1 MQDQILTTL
10 PFNVGIVKEQTRKA
24 AEGFWTDCDKIRF
37 RLGKPELIGGWQN
50 VTTPQETAN
59 LYGTPRAVE
68 TVRALDGQRAAV
80 VGTNVGLF
88 SSNLSKYYNITPIT
102 TVVPITDRLNTT
114 AGSTRIVVSVTA
126 HNLDT
131 GTLIGITSA
140 NTTIGGNIQINA
152 ISTVTATY
160 PVSVIND
167 DSFAFDVATT
177 AAATSA
183 AAGGSPTLYF
193 YYNGAEASNVIVNGW
208 GTGVWDGDF
217 AWGTPGTGG
226 GGSSNNFVSPLRLWS
241 LDLWGTEVMAV
252 PTSGP
257 LMLWQPQTGL
267 DSHASI
273 IAAAPSINQI
283 VRVAPEARHVVLYG
297 THDILGDY
305 DPLLIRWCSSEDYT
319 DWTPTLTN
327 TAGEYRLPSRGS
339 EVRSVLR
346 MGDRTI
352 ILTDTDLFSQN
363 YIGSNDVFGFIRGA
377 ENCGVISQN
386 AAVEYKGALYW
397 MASNSQF
404 FKYDGRVQTLTCPIL
419 RYIFDNLNYDQASKI
434 CAGVNSRFDE
444 VIWFYADKTSTENNR
459 YLIYNTLENHWSI
472 GSLSRTSWKDSS
484 TYDLPLATGPSNTG
498 LYYHETGYADD
509 TGPLTAYLESGYFA
523 RQSGDQIMFSN
534 KVVPD
539 FSNISDN
546 EDFDGLV
553 SLSLKARKYPEG
565 DTITKGPYLIE
576 ESTQRLS
583 TRLRGREFA
592 IRLDSNTINK
602 PWRLGEFRMSIQPDG
617 KR

>member
-1 MQDQILTTL
+1 MQDQTL
-10 PFNVGIVKEQTRKA
+10 KAIPFKVGIVKEQTRKA

-37 RLGKPELIGGWQN
+37 RLDKPELIGGWQN
-50 VTTPQETAN
+50 VTTPQETTN
-59 LYGTPRAVE
+59 LFGTPRAIE

-80 VGTNVGLF
+80 VGTNAGLF

-102 TVVPITDRLNTT
+102 TVVPITNRLNTT
-114 AGSTRIVVSVTA
+114 AGSTRVVVTVTA

-152 ISTVTATY
+152 VATVTATY
-160 PVSVIND
+160 PVSVIDPN
-167 DSFAFDVATT
+167 SFAFDVATT

-183 AAGGSPTLYF
+183 ATGGTPTLYF
-193 YYNGAEASNVIVNGW
+193 YYNGAGASNVIVNGW

-217 AWGTPGTGG
+217 NWGTPGTT

-267 DSHASI
+267 DSHATI

-297 THDILGDY
+297 THDIVGDY

-327 TAGEYRLPSRGS
+327 TSGEYRLPSRGS

-386 AAVEYKGALYW
+386 AAVEYKGSLYW

-404 FKYDGRVQTLTCPIL
+404 FKYDGRVQTIVCPIL
-419 RYIFDNLNYDQASKI
+419 RYVFDNLNYDQASKI

-444 VIWFYADKTSTENNR
+444 VIWFYPDKTTTENNR
-459 YLIYNTLENHWSI
+459 YIIYNVLENHWTI

-484 TYDLPLATGPSNTG
+484 TYDLPLATGPDNTG
-498 LYYHETGYADD
+498 IYYHETGYADD
-509 TGPLTAYLESGYFA
+509 TGPLVSYLESGYFA
-523 RQSGDQIMFSN
+523 LQDGDPIMFSN

-546 EDFDGLV
+546 DDFDGLV
-553 SLSLKARKYPEG
+553 SLSLKARKYPEAG
-565 DTITKGPYLIE
+565 VITKGPYLIE
-576 ESTQRLS
+576 ETTQRLS

>member
-1 MQDQILTTL
+1 MQDQTLTNI

-24 AEGFWTDCDKIRF
+24 AEGFWIDCDKVRF

-50 VTTPQETAN
+50 VTTPQETTD
-59 LYGTPRAVE
+59 LIGTPRALE
-68 TVRALDGQRAAV
+68 TVRALDGQKVAV
-80 VGTNVGLF
+80 IGTNSGLF
-88 SSNLSKYYNITPIT
+88 ASNLSKFYNITPIT
-102 TVVPITDRLNTT
+102 TTLAATDSLNTE
-114 AGSTRIVVSVTA
+114 AGSVRIVVSISA
-126 HNLDT
+126 HNLNG

-140 NTTIGGNIQINA
+140 NTTIGGNVLINA
-152 ISTVTATY
+152 VSSVTATY
-160 PVSVIND
+160 PVSIIDD
-167 DSFAFDVATT
+167 DSFAFDIATT
-177 AAATSA
+177 AAATSTA
-183 AAGGSPTLYF
+183 TGGNLTLYL
-193 YYNGAEASNVIVNGW
+193 YYGGAEESNVVVNGW
-208 GTGVWDGDF
+208 GTGVWNGNF
-217 AWGTPGTGG
+217 AWGTPDSGGGGG
-226 GGSSNNFVSPLRLWS
+226 GGSFVSPLRLWS

-257 LMLWQPQTGL
+257 LMLYQPQAGL
-267 DSHASI
+267 DAHASI
-273 IAAAPSINQI
+273 ITAAPSINQI

-297 THDILGDY
+297 THDITGDY

-319 DWTPTLTN
+319 DWTPSLTN

-346 MGDRTI
+346 MADRTI

-377 ENCGVISQN
+377 ENCGAISQN

-404 FKYDGRVQTLTCPIL
+404 FKYDGRVQTIPCPIL
-419 RYIFDNLNYDQASKI
+419 RYVFDNLNYDQASKV

-444 VIWFYADKTSTENNR
+444 VIWFYPDKTSAENNR
-459 YLIYNTLENHWSI
+459 YIIYNVLENHWSV
-472 GSLSRTSWKDSS
+472 GSIARTAWKDSS
-484 TYDLPLATGPSNTG
+484 TYDLPIATAPGNAG
-498 LYYHETGYADD
+498 LFYHETGYADD
-509 TGPLTAYLESGYFA
+509 TGPLTAYLESAYFA
-523 RQSGDQIMFSN
+523 LRSGDDIMFSN

-539 FSNISDN
+539 FSNISNN
-546 EDFDGLV
+546 EDFNGLI
-553 SLSLKARKYPEG
+553 SLSLKARKYPEASP
-565 DTITKGPYLIE
+565 ITKGPYLIE
-576 ESTQRLS
+576 ETTQRLS

-592 IRLDSNTINK
+592 VRLDSDTINK

>member
-1 MQDQILTTL
+1 MQDQTLTNI

-24 AEGFWTDCDKIRF
+24 AEGFWIDCDKVRF

-50 VTTPQETAN
+50 VTTPQETAD
-59 LYGTPRAVE
+59 LIGTPRALE
-68 TVRALDGQRAAV
+68 TVRALDGQKVAV
-80 VGTNVGLF
+80 IGTNSGLF
-88 SSNLSKYYNITPIT
+88 ASNLSKFYNITPIT
-102 TVVPITDRLNTT
+102 TTLAATDSLNTE
-114 AGSTRIVVSVTA
+114 AGSVRIVVSVSA
-126 HNLDT
+126 HNLND

-140 NTTIGGNIQINA
+140 NTTIGGNVLINA
-152 ISTVTATY
+152 VSSVTATF
-160 PVSVIND
+160 PVSIIDD

-177 AAATSA
+177 AAATSTA
-183 AAGGSPTLYF
+183 TGGNLTLYL
-193 YYNGAEASNVIVNGW
+193 YYGGAEDSNVIVNGW
-208 GTGVWDGDF
+208 GTGVWNGNF
-217 AWGTPGTGG
+217 GWGTPGTGG
-226 GGSSNNFVSPLRLWS
+226 GGGSFVSPLRLWS

-257 LMLWQPQTGL
+257 LMLYQPQTGI
-267 DSHASI
+267 DAHASI
-273 IAAAPSINQI
+273 ITAAPSINQI

-319 DWTPTLTN
+319 DWTPSLTN

-346 MGDRTI
+346 MADRTI

-404 FKYDGRVQTLTCPIL
+404 FKYDGRVQTIPCPIL
-419 RYIFDNLNYDQASKI
+419 RYVFDNLNYDQASKV

-444 VIWFYADKTSTENNR
+444 VIWFYPDKTSTENNR
-459 YLIYNTLENHWSI
+459 YIIYNVLENHWSV
-472 GSLSRTSWKDSS
+472 GSIARTAWKDSA
-484 TYDLPLATGPSNTG
+484 TFDLPIAAAPENAG
-498 LYYHETGYADD
+498 LFYHETGYADD
-509 TGPLTAYLESGYFA
+509 TGPLTAYLESAYFA
-523 RQSGDQIMFSN
+523 LRSGDDIMFSN

-539 FSNISDN
+539 FSNISNN
-546 EDFDGLV
+546 EDFSGLI
-553 SLSLKARKYPEG
+553 SLSLKARKYPEASP
-565 DTITKGPYLIE
+565 ITKGPYAIE
-576 ESTQRLS
+576 ETTQRLS

-592 IRLDSNTINK
+592 VRLDSDTINK